1 MTANLLR
8 KRWRRMKSPRWQ
20 IDHHWIND
28 EGICETYRFNKV
40 YTNLDEAIKAYKD
53 YIRIEGYGWYNIIEI
68 TERIIS
74 L

>member
-20 IDHHWIND
+20 IEHHFIND
-28 EGICETYRFNKV
+28 EGLCETYRFNKI
-40 YTNLDEAIKAYKD
+40 YTNLDEAVKD
-53 YIRIEGYGWYNIIEI
+53 YEDAIRLEGYGWYDLIEI
-68 TERIIS
+68 TERVIS